1 MRVSASGVKTCVE
14 FLALGIGKLDRLR
27 LNRETVPDLL
37 YEPKLFFRGKGQDI
51 SH

>member
-1 MRVSASGVKTCVE
+1 MGVSASGLETCVE
-14 FLALGIGKLDRLR
+14 FLSLGIGKLDRLR

-37 YEPKLFFRGKGQDI
+37 DEPKLFFRGEGQDI